1 MKSKI
6 LIIFFVIFYYS
17 VSIAENL
24 KIQARNI
31 TLDKNDEN
39 SIFEND
45 VIIQTI
51 EGNRIFSDY
60 AEYNK
65 KKQFIILKQN
75 ILVED
80 VKGNK
85 INADFADYDEKS
97 KTFKTSGKTKIT
109 TSDEY
114 VIEGEDIILNDIA
127 QSIKSEKNTII
138 TDRENNRISLQNFE
152 YNTKDNIFRSVG
164 EISIKDKENNTY
176 EFSQIYIDTKKKEI
190 LGADIKAYINER
202 DFKINKENKPR
213 IFANSMEIENEK
225 RRFKKSIFTICN
237 YRENDKCPP
246 WTIQSSK
253 MLHDNKKKDN
263 LLYECCNKNLQYS
276 NFLLSDVISSRP
288 IGRKK
293 NRFFTSYFNKIKKL
307 RPRFS
312 CTIFLGF
319 K

>member
-17 VSIAENL
+17 VAIAENL
-24 KIQARNI
+24 KIQAKNI

-45 VIIQTI
+45 VIIQTF

-85 INADFADYDEKS
+85 INAEFADYDEKS

-114 VIEGEDIILNDIA
+114 VIEGEDIIINDVA

-152 YNTKDNIFRSVG
+152 YNTK
-164 EISIKDKENNTY
+164 
-176 EFSQIYIDTKKKEI
+176 
-190 LGADIKAYINER
+190 
-202 DFKINKENKPR
+202 
-213 IFANSMEIENEK
+213 
-225 RRFKKSIFTICN
+225 
-237 YRENDKCPP
+237 
-246 WTIQSSK
+246 
-253 MLHDNKKKDN
+253 
-263 LLYECCNKNLQYS
+263 
-276 NFLLSDVISSRP
+276 
-288 IGRKK
+288 
-293 NRFFTSYFNKIKKL
+293 
-307 RPRFS
+307 
-312 CTIFLGF
+312 TIFLGQLEKYQLKIKKITPTNF
-319 K
+319 LKFI